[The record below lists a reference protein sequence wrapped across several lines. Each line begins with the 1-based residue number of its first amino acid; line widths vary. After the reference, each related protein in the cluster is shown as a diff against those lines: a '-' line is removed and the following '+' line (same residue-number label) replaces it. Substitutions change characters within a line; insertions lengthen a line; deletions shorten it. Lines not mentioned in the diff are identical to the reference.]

1 MLDFYPNLPIN
12 SDHLS
17 SNKIYEINGDSY
29 SLLDLSE
36 LINKFNSGKLKSVNN
51 KIKFDPNTNFNS
63 KNEVNLNDINININ
77 KEFPALSNMNIKM
90 SSSQILDDNKTK
102 YVLKTKNGDLLRLP
116 ENYETTDEAE
126 KKFIEN
132 INERSN
138 EWKKI
143 NTKNPNVEIYNKTID
158 NKKSFITKAF
168 ARIPFSLEHIESL
181 MENKNFLS
189 KLDSI
194 YKTTPKILNC
204 EKETNNLTK
213 SILYVDLDLP
223 KSVRN
228 RDLLLENSVIKN
240 YGYNKTGLLYLFNSI
255 NNENLVKTNEDN
267 IRVFINVYGIF
278 FDRITD
284 DESFVRICYQINF
297 DNFLKFDNAYKLLP
311 QSIDKW
317 ITDFITYGKERYLLQ
332 TITLPEN
339 YDPKDETENKFIDN
353 INDTSND
360 WKKIRTKN
368 PDVEIYNKI
377 IDNKKSFITKAFAMI
392 PFNINDIEKLME
404 NKEFLSKLDSI
415 YKTTPKILNCEKETN
430 NLTKSILYVD
440 LDLPKS
446 VRNRDLLLENSV
458 IKNYGYNKTGLLY
471 LFNSINNENLVKTN
485 EDNIRVFINVYGI
498 FFDRITDDE
507 SFVRICYQIN
517 FDNFLKFDNAYKLL
531 PQSLDKWIT
540 DFINYGK
547 DYI

>member
-36 LINKFNSGKLKSVNN
+36 LINKFNSGKLKSVNK
-51 KIKFDPNTNFNS
+51 KINFDPNTNFNS

-168 ARIPFSLEHIESL
+168 ARIPFSLSHIESL

-317 ITDFITYGKERYLLQ
+317 ITDFINYGKERYLLQ

-339 YDPKDETENKFIDN
+339 YDPKNETENKFIDN

-377 IDNKKSFITKAFAMI
+377 IDNKKSFITKAFAMV
-392 PFNINDIEKLME
+392 PFSINNIEKLME

-415 YKTTPKILNCEKETN
+415 YKTTPKIINCEKETN
-430 NLTKSILYVD
+430 NLTRSILYVD
-440 LDLPKS
+440 LDLPKEIK
-446 VRNRDLLLENSV
+446 NRDLLLENSV
-458 IKNYGYNKTGLLY
+458 IKNYGNKGTGLLY
-471 LFNSINNENLVKTN
+471 LFRSINNKNLMPENK
-485 EDNIRVFINVYGI
+485 DNIRVFINVYGI
-498 FFDRITDDE
+498 YFDKVSDDE

-540 DFINYGK
+540 DFTNYGK

>member
-36 LINKFNSGKLKSVNN
+36 LINKHNSGKLKSVNK
-51 KIKFDPNTNFNS
+51 KINFDPNTNFNS
-63 KNEVNLNDINININ
+63 KKEVNLNDININID

-90 SSSQILDDNKTK
+90 SSSQIIDDNKTK
-102 YVLKTKNGDLLRLP
+102 YVLKTKPNDLLRLP

-132 INERSN
+132 INERSD

-143 NTKNPNVEIYNKTID
+143 NTKNPDVQIYNKTID

-168 ARIPFSLEHIESL
+168 ARIPFSLSHIESL
-181 MENKNFLS
+181 MENKKFLS

-194 YKTTPKILNC
+194 YKTTPKILNY

-255 NNENLVKTNEDN
+255 NNENLIKKNEDN
-267 IRVFINVYGIF
+267 IRVFINVYAIF

-339 YDPKDETENKFIDN
+339 YDPKETENKFIEN

-360 WKKIRTKN
+360 WKKIKTKN

-392 PFNINDIEKLME
+392 PFSINNIEKLME

-415 YKTTPKILNCEKETN
+415 YKTTPKILNYEKETN

-440 LDLPKS
+440 LDLPKEIK
-446 VRNRDLLLENSV
+446 NRDLLLENSV
-458 IKNYGYNKTGLLY
+458 IKNYGNNGTGLLY
-471 LFNSINNENLVKTN
+471 LFNSINNENLMPENK
-485 EDNIRVFINVYGI
+485 DNIRVFINVYGI
-498 FFDRITDDE
+498 YFDKVSDDE

>member
-36 LINKFNSGKLKSVNN
+36 LINKHNSGKLKSVNK
-51 KIKFDPNTNFNS
+51 KINFDPNTNFNS
-63 KNEVNLNDINININ
+63 KKEVNLNDININID

-90 SSSQILDDNKTK
+90 SSSQIIDDNKTK
-102 YVLKTKNGDLLRLP
+102 YVLKTKPTDLLRLP

-132 INERSN
+132 INERSD

-143 NTKNPNVEIYNKTID
+143 NTKNPDVQIYNKTID

-168 ARIPFSLEHIESL
+168 ARIPFSLSHIESL
-181 MENKNFLS
+181 MENKKFLS

-194 YKTTPKILNC
+194 YKTTPKILNY

-255 NNENLVKTNEDN
+255 NNENLMPENKDN
-267 IRVFINVYGIF
+267 IRVFINVYGIY
-278 FDRITD
+278 FDKV
-284 DESFVRICYQINF
+284 S
-297 DNFLKFDNAYKLLP
+297 
-311 QSIDKW
+311 
-317 ITDFITYGKERYLLQ
+317 
-332 TITLPEN
+332 
-339 YDPKDETENKFIDN
+339 
-353 INDTSND
+353 
-360 WKKIRTKN
+360 
-368 PDVEIYNKI
+368 
-377 IDNKKSFITKAFAMI
+377 
-392 PFNINDIEKLME
+392 
-404 NKEFLSKLDSI
+404 
-415 YKTTPKILNCEKETN
+415 
-430 NLTKSILYVD
+430 
-440 LDLPKS
+440 
-446 VRNRDLLLENSV
+446 
-458 IKNYGYNKTGLLY
+458 
-471 LFNSINNENLVKTN
+471 
-485 EDNIRVFINVYGI
+485 
-498 FFDRITDDE
+498 DDE

>member
-36 LINKFNSGKLKSVNN
+36 LINKHNSGKLKSVNK
-51 KIKFDPNTNFNS
+51 KINFDPNTNFNS
-63 KNEVNLNDINININ
+63 KKEVNLNDININID

-90 SSSQILDDNKTK
+90 SSSQIIDDNKTK
-102 YVLKTKNGDLLRLP
+102 YVLKTKPTDLLRLP

-132 INERSN
+132 INERSD

-143 NTKNPNVEIYNKTID
+143 NTKNPEVQIYNKTID

-168 ARIPFSLEHIESL
+168 ARIPFSLSHIESL
-181 MENKNFLS
+181 MENKKFLS

-194 YKTTPKILNC
+194 YKTTPKILNY

-223 KSVRN
+223 KEIKN

-240 YGYNKTGLLYLFNSI
+240 YGNNQTGLLYLFNSI
-255 NNENLVKTNEDN
+255 NNENLMPENKDN
-267 IRVFINVYGIF
+267 IRVFINVYGIY
-278 FDRITD
+278 FDKVSD
-284 DESFVRICYQINF
+284 VESFVRICYQINF

-317 ITDFITYGKERYLLQ
+317 ITDFINYGKERYLLQ

-339 YDPKDETENKFIDN
+339 YETKEETENKFLEN

-392 PFNINDIEKLME
+392 PFSITNIEKLME

-415 YKTTPKILNCEKETN
+415 YKTTPKILNYEKETN

-440 LDLPKS
+440 LDLPKEIK
-446 VRNRDLLLENSV
+446 NRDLLLENSV
-458 IKNYGYNKTGLLY
+458 IKNYGNNQTGLLY
-471 LFNSINNENLVKTN
+471 LFNSINNENLMPENK
-485 EDNIRVFINVYGI
+485 DNIRVFINVYGI
-498 FFDRITDDE
+498 YFDKVSDVE

-531 PQSLDKWIT
+531 PQSIDKWIT

>member
-36 LINKFNSGKLKSVNN
+36 LINKHNSGKLKSVNK
-51 KIKFDPNTNFNS
+51 KINFDPNTNFNS
-63 KNEVNLNDINININ
+63 KKEVNLNDININID

-90 SSSQILDDNKTK
+90 SSSQIIDDNKTK
-102 YVLKTKNGDLLRLP
+102 YVLKTKPTDLLRLP

-132 INERSN
+132 INERSD

-143 NTKNPNVEIYNKTID
+143 NTKNPDVQIYNKTID

-168 ARIPFSLEHIESL
+168 ARIPFSLSHIESL
-181 MENKNFLS
+181 MENKKFLS

-194 YKTTPKILNC
+194 YKTTPKILNY

-255 NNENLVKTNEDN
+255 NNENLIKKNEDN
-267 IRVFINVYGIF
+267 IRVFINVYAIF

-377 IDNKKSFITKAFAMI
+377 IDNKKSFITKAFAMV
-392 PFNINDIEKLME
+392 PFSINNIEKLME

-415 YKTTPKILNCEKETN
+415 YKTTPKILNYEKETN

-440 LDLPKS
+440 LDLPKEIK
-446 VRNRDLLLENSV
+446 NRDLLLENSV
-458 IKNYGYNKTGLLY
+458 IKNYGNNGTGLLY
-471 LFNSINNENLVKTN
+471 LFNSINNENLMPENK
-485 EDNIRVFINVYGI
+485 DNIRVFINVYGI
-498 FFDRITDDE
+498 YFDKVSDDE

>member
-36 LINKFNSGKLKSVNN
+36 LINKHNSGKLKSVNK
-51 KIKFDPNTNFNS
+51 KINFDPNTNFNS
-63 KNEVNLNDINININ
+63 KKEVNLNDININID

-90 SSSQILDDNKTK
+90 SSSQIIDDNKTK
-102 YVLKTKNGDLLRLP
+102 YVLKTKPNDLLRLP

-132 INERSN
+132 INERSD

-143 NTKNPNVEIYNKTID
+143 NTKNPDVQIYNKTID

-168 ARIPFSLEHIESL
+168 ARIPFSLSHIESL
-181 MENKNFLS
+181 MENKKFLS

-194 YKTTPKILNC
+194 YKTTPKILNY

-223 KSVRN
+223 KEIKN

-240 YGYNKTGLLYLFNSI
+240 YGNNGTGLLYLFNSI
-255 NNENLVKTNEDN
+255 NNENLMPENKDN
-267 IRVFINVYGIF
+267 IRVFINVYGIY
-278 FDRITD
+278 FDKVSD

-339 YDPKDETENKFIDN
+339 YDPKETENKFIEN

-360 WKKIRTKN
+360 WKKIKTKN

-392 PFNINDIEKLME
+392 PFSINNIEKLME

-415 YKTTPKILNCEKETN
+415 YKTTPKILNYEKETN

-440 LDLPKS
+440 LDLPKEIK
-446 VRNRDLLLENSV
+446 NRDLLLENSV
-458 IKNYGYNKTGLLY
+458 IKNYGNNGTGLLY
-471 LFNSINNENLVKTN
+471 LFNSINNENLMPENK
-485 EDNIRVFINVYGI
+485 DNIRVFINVYGI
-498 FFDRITDDE
+498 YFDKVSDDE

>member
-36 LINKFNSGKLKSVNN
+36 LINKHNSGKLKSVNK
-51 KIKFDPNTNFNS
+51 KINFDPNTNFNS
-63 KNEVNLNDINININ
+63 KKEVNLNDININID

-90 SSSQILDDNKTK
+90 SSSQIIDDNKTK
-102 YVLKTKNGDLLRLP
+102 YVLKTKPNDLLRLP

-132 INERSN
+132 INERSD

-143 NTKNPNVEIYNKTID
+143 NTKNPDVQIYNKTID

-168 ARIPFSLEHIESL
+168 ARIPFSLSHIESL
-181 MENKNFLS
+181 MENKKFLS

-194 YKTTPKILNC
+194 YKTTPKILNY

-223 KSVRN
+223 KEIKN

-240 YGYNKTGLLYLFNSI
+240 YGNNGTGLLYLFNSI
-255 NNENLVKTNEDN
+255 NNENLMPENKDN
-267 IRVFINVYGIF
+267 IRVFINVYGIY
-278 FDRITD
+278 FDKVSD

-377 IDNKKSFITKAFAMI
+377 IDNKKSFITKAFAMV
-392 PFNINDIEKLME
+392 PFSINNIEKLME

-415 YKTTPKILNCEKETN
+415 YKTTPKILNYEKETN

-440 LDLPKS
+440 LDLPKEIK
-446 VRNRDLLLENSV
+446 NRDLLLENSV
-458 IKNYGYNKTGLLY
+458 IKNYGNNGTGLLY
-471 LFNSINNENLVKTN
+471 LFNSINNENLMPENK
-485 EDNIRVFINVYGI
+485 DNIRVFINVYGI
-498 FFDRITDDE
+498 YFDKVSDDE